1 MPSRAVVWFRR
12 DLRTAD
18 HPALLAAQAERFDP
32 DGDYLR
38 RWVPEL
44 AKLPAPAIFAPWQ
57 AAVPD
62 LETAGIRLGTD
73 YPHPIVDHRH
83 ARDRALSRFQE
94 ARGATVNRRE
104 APRRR
109 GRRR

>member
-44 AKLPAPAIFAPWQ
+44 AKLEPPAVFAPWQ
-57 AAVPD
+57 ASPAD
-62 LETAGIRLGTD
+62 LEAAGVHLGTD
-73 YPHPIVDHRH
+73 YPHLIIDHTT
-83 ARDRALSRFQE
+83 ARNRALARYQAASSR
-94 ARGATVNRRE
+94 RS
-104 APRRR
+104 
-109 GRRR
+109 